1 MKHDEDACYLEDALH
16 LALRLFGLNGK
27 RNLHFN
33 SKGTASQKK
42 AEADTAEIRKKT
54 FFTLAGGKEGSL
66 SEFLCEKPI

>member
-1 MKHDEDACYLEDALH
+1 MLSGGCVAFDSSIIRVERQK
-16 LALRLFGLNGK
+16 K
-27 RNLHFN
+27 LHFN

-42 AEADTAEIRKKT
+42 AEADMAEICKKT